1 MLRPAL
7 RRVIARAP
15 FLTAALAAAVA
26 TTLAVVP
33 GSASAA
39 GRVPGHPSVALHPL
53 VTTPGKSSSAPHP
66 PPRFA
71 CLVAYGSDCLRP
83 IQVRTAYNVDT
94 LVHGGTTGKGVTIAL
109 VDSFGS
115 PTIQADLKTYDR
127 AFHIPDP
134 PSFQVVQP
142 AGPVPA
148 YDGSSDREGWAG
160 EATLDVEWAHTM
172 APGAKLLLVETP
184 TSETEGIA
192 GFPDIIKALQWI
204 VDTRAAQVISMSFGA
219 TEGTFQGGAATL
231 KKLSKEV
238 LPAARAAHIT
248 VVAASGDEGATDYTL
263 DMKHLSKG
271 PVTSWPASDP
281 LVTAVGGATLHV
293 DAGGKRTEADSAW
306 GGTGAAGAGGG
317 GLSKVFPRPAFQNGV
332 RSVVGNHRGVP
343 DVSMNASGE
352 SPVLTWQSFDGS
364 GEPGWQLTYGTS
376 ESAPLFAG
384 IVALADQAA
393 KHALGWLNP
402 ALYSLAHK
410 KNSGIVDIKSG
421 RSDLV
426 SAQIDTGSKAASFHG
441 YPAATGYDLA
451 TGLGT
456 LDAKALVQALSKAK
470 PG

>member
-1 MLRPAL
+1 MAL
-7 RRVIARAP
+7 RASRRSSRRAS
-15 FLTAALAAAVA
+15 LLVASALAAVTAVA
-26 TTLAVVP
+26 AASLPAGAAPSAGAVPHTAKHLGTVL
-33 GSASAA
+33 SAPSAA
-39 GRVPGHPSVALHPL
+39 ALHPP
-53 VTTPGKSSSAPHP
+53 T
-66 PPRFA
+66 RFA

-83 IQVRTAYNVDT
+83 EQVRTAYDVDS
-94 LVHGGTTGKGVTIAL
+94 LVHSGTNGKGVTIAL

-115 PTIQADLKTYDR
+115 PTIQADLKSFDK

-134 PSFQVVQP
+134 PSFKIVTP
-142 AGPVPA
+142 AGSIPR

-160 EATLDVEWAHTM
+160 EATLDVEWAHAI
-172 APGAKLLLVETP
+172 APAAKLLLVETP

-192 GFPDIIKALQWI
+192 GFPDIVKALQW
-204 VDTRAAQVISMSFGA
+204 VVRTKAAQVVSMSFGA
-219 TEGTFQGGAATL
+219 TEGTFQGGAATI
-231 KKLSKEV
+231 KKLSNEV

-248 VVAASGDEGATDYTL
+248 VIAASGDEGATDYTL

-281 LVTAVGGATLHV
+281 LVTAVGGSTLHV
-293 DAGGKRTEADSAW
+293 DGNGIRTAADSAW
-306 GGTGAAGAGGG
+306 GGSGAAGAGGG
-317 GLSKVFPRPAFQNGV
+317 GLSKVFARPSFQNGV

-352 SPVLTWQSFDGS
+352 SPVLTWQTFDGT

-384 IVALADQAA
+384 VVALADQAA
-393 KHALGWLNP
+393 RHALGWLNP
-402 ALYSLAHK
+402 ALYTLAHSTT
-410 KNSGIVDIKSG
+410 SGVVDIRTG

-426 SAQIDTGSKAASFHG
+426 SALLDDGAHASNFHG
-441 YPAATGYDLA
+441 YPAASGYDLA

-456 LDAKALVQALSKAK
+456 IDAKVLVHALSKAK